1 MISVPR
7 AFWAFLLGGISIL
20 VGTLMGFSNPLPG
33 WGVFPMLVGDI
44 LGIALLGWGV
54 GSLLTERRAIAT
66 IRPLQKQVETLEGI
80 NQGLQDGVL
89 ELYSLFD
96 LSQILSS
103 TLTLE
108 ELFTTALKRIAEVAQ
123 VESYALF
130 LRDDTFGEVIG
141 RAAEGDAAGLKDLVL
156 QRGEG
161 LAGWVVEHRTH
172 RVASKSERL
181 PDFPSGAESAL
192 AVPLVSRGHSLG
204 ALLVFS
210 PRPEAFGDRPIA
222 FLSAVANQLAVTLEN
237 ARLYERTRDL
247 SYRDGLTGLFNRRFF
262 QDTLAS
268 EVGRS
273 NRYVLPMALLM
284 VDIDYFKTY
293 NDTHGHLQGDAVLQG
308 VSNILLLN
316 TRQTDVVAR
325 YGGEEL
331 TVILPMTSKEG
342 AAAVAEKLRRE
353 VEIHPF
359 SGGATQ
365 PSGRLTI
372 SVGVSGLP
380 EDGDSPD
387 LLLGAADV
395 ALYRAK
401 QKGRN
406 RVEVA

>member
-1 MISVPR
+1 MIRLPR
-7 AFWAFLLGGISIL
+7 AVWALLLGGISIIL
-20 VGTLMGFSNPLPG
+20 GALFRALGPLPT
-33 WGVFPMLVGDI
+33 WAAVAVLL
-44 LGIALLGWGV
+44 LGAALLGWGAGRLAIQRQV
-54 GSLLTERRAIAT
+54 ATTIGSFQQK
-66 IRPLQKQVETLEGI
+66 LQTLEGI
-80 NQGLQDGVL
+80 NQGLQEGVL

-96 LSQILSS
+96 LSQILNS
-103 TLTLE
+103 TVTLD
-108 ELFTTALKRIAEVAQ
+108 ELFTKALKRIADVAQ

-130 LRDDTFGEVIG
+130 LRDDTRGQVVG
-141 RAAEGDAAGLKDLVL
+141 RAAEGEAVGLKDLVL
-156 QRGEG
+156 ERGEG
-161 LAGWVVEHRTH
+161 LAGWVAEHRTV
-172 RVASKSERL
+172 RMASKDERL
-181 PDFPSGAESAL
+181 PDFPLGAGSAL
-192 AVPLVSRGHSLG
+192 GVPLVSRGHALG

-210 PRPEAFGDRPIA
+210 PRPEAFSDRAVA
-222 FLSAVANQLAVTLEN
+222 FLSAVANQLAVALEN

-273 NRYVLPMALLM
+273 NRYTLPIALLM
-284 VDIDYFKTY
+284 VDIDYFKSY
-293 NDTHGHLQGDAVLQG
+293 NDTHGHLQGDSVLQG
-308 VSNILLLN
+308 VANILLQN

-331 TVILPMTSKEG
+331 AVILPMTAKE
-342 AAAVAEKLRRE
+342 AAVAVAEKLRRE
-353 VEIHPF
+353 VEVYPF
-359 SGGATQ
+359 PGNSTQ
-365 PSGRLTI
+365 PGGRLTI
-372 SVGVSGLP
+372 SVGVSGFP

>member
-1 MISVPR
+1 MTFPGPLG
-7 AFWAFLLGGISIL
+7 AFLVGGISIVL
-20 VGTLMGFSNPLPG
+20 GVVVGVLGPLPT
-33 WGVFPMLVGDI
+33 WTIFVALL
-44 LGIALLGWGV
+44 LGTTLLGWGAA
-54 GSLLTERRAIAT
+54 GLLLQRRGAAT
-66 IRPLQKQVETLEGI
+66 VHAFQKKIETLEGI
-80 NQGLQDGVL
+80 NQGLQEGVL

-108 ELFTTALKRIAEVAQ
+108 ELFTTALKRMAEVAQ

-130 LRDDTFGEVIG
+130 LHDDTFEQVVG
-141 RAAEGDAAGLKDLVL
+141 RAVEGEAAGLKDLIL

-161 LAGWVVEHRTH
+161 LAGWVVEHRTM
-172 RVASKSERL
+172 RTASKGERL
-181 PDFPSGAESAL
+181 PDFPPGVESAL
-192 AVPLVSRGHSLG
+192 GLPLVSRGHSLG

-210 PRPEAFGDRPIA
+210 PRPEAFSDRAVA
-222 FLSAVANQLAVTLEN
+222 FLSAVANQLAVALEN
-237 ARLYERTRDL
+237 ARLYERTREL

-273 NRYVLPMALLM
+273 NRYALPIALLM
-284 VDIDYFKTY
+284 VDIDYFKSY
-293 NDTHGHLQGDAVLQG
+293 NDTYGHLQGDSVLQG
-308 VSNILLLN
+308 VASILLQN

-331 TVILPMTSKEG
+331 TVILPMTTKE
-342 AAAVAEKLRRE
+342 AAIAVAEKLRRE

-359 SGGATQ
+359 PGSPTQ
-365 PSGRLTI
+365 PAGRLTI
-372 SVGVSGLP
+372 SLGVSGLP

-387 LLLGAADV
+387 LLVGAADV